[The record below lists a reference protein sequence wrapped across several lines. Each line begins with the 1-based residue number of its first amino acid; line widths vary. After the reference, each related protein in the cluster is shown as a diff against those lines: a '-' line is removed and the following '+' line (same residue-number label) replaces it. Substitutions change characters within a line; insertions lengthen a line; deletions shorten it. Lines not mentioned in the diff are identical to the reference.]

1 MHFKREENDLEE
13 VSSDRI
19 VDISHR
25 KPIKRYYLARHTHQG
40 GFNLDKII
48 ANKDSSDR
56 GHESLLRNDD
66 DFFDSMYPNSSN
78 AHQEVKELLVA
89 VIPCYTK
96 EDELNITLQSLQEQT
111 VVPDWIMIVLNGP
124 EPNNGNTSIAEKQA
138 REFEKKYSNIQ
149 IVKLEEKGKVT
160 ALNFSF
166 KYLFEQIFKYNNN
179 GIRLRIPHVLYMD
192 ADVRCDPNMIQNLH
206 TELEDSPNAAGIMAR
221 YSFEFAE
228 NKKYTAS
235 ERSFLY
241 GQRAEFAMKTTIQ
254 QVRRQTEILGG
265 QGTLFRFSALV
276 DAAKQSFGR
285 LPWNP
290 DSKVEDA
297 ELTKVLQGLG
307 YQTITSSKARAWVG
321 PMLNSHSWNKQRQK
335 WQDGHLEDLSKG
347 VKPYRD
353 RYRLM
358 EQFYLGWNLL
368 LRVIFIAVLLTG
380 LSMEKIVLN
389 KSMLIWLA
397 PIILSSL
404 LGFSVARKIPGAGTW
419 EVIRSLLYIPG
430 EIYYL
435 RTLSVW
441 LNSMIVLFFGFSR
454 DGWGNQDAAES
465 SQRKTNILSWIILLF
480 CMLIVSTSLFALSY
494 LNVAWFNSVYD
505 VLMTILAL
513 MTVLSCVH
521 LYHRGVS
528 IFRARRRVNP

>member
-25 KPIKRYYLARHTHQG
+25 KPIKKYRLAQRSSEV
-40 GFNLDKII
+40 GFDLDRII
-48 ANKDSSDR
+48 ANKDLSDR

-66 DFFDSMYPNSSN
+66 DFFDAMYPTNSVD
-78 AHQEVKELLVA
+78 QEVKELLVA

-111 VVPDWIMIVLNGP
+111 VVPDWIMVVLNGP
-124 EPNNGNTSIAEKQA
+124 EPKNGNMSIAEKQA
-138 REFEKKYSNIQ
+138 REFEKRYSNIQ
-149 IVKLEEKGKVT
+149 IIKLEEKGKVN

-166 KYLFEQIFKYNNN
+166 KYLFEKIYHYNNN
-179 GIRLRIPHVLYMD
+179 GTKLRIPYVLYMD
-192 ADVRCDPNMIQNLH
+192 ADIRCDSYMIENLY
-206 TELEDSPNAAGIMAR
+206 TEIESSPNAAGIMAR

-228 NKKYTAS
+228 NKKYTSS

-241 GQRAEFAMKTTIQ
+241 GQRAEFAMKTIIQ

-285 LPWNP
+285 SPWNP
-290 DSKVEDA
+290 GSKVEDA
-297 ELTKVLQGLG
+297 ELTKVLQGLD
-307 YQTITSSKARAWVG
+307 YQTITSSEARAWVG

-347 VKPYRD
+347 IKLYRD

-358 EQFYLGWNLL
+358 EQFYLGWNLA
-368 LRVIFIAVLLTG
+368 LRTIFVAIMLTG
-380 LSMEKIVLN
+380 LSMDKLVLD
-389 KSMLIWLA
+389 KSLLVWLA
-397 PIILSSL
+397 PIMLSSL
-404 LGFSVARKIPGAGTW
+404 LGFSVARKIPGAGIW
-419 EVIRSLLYIPG
+419 EILRSLLYIPG

-441 LNSMIVLFFGFSR
+441 LNSMVVLFFGISR

-465 SQRKTNILSWIILLF
+465 SQRKTNILSWIILIF

-494 LNVAWFNSVYD
+494 INMAWFNLVYD
-505 VLMTILAL
+505 MLMTILTV
-513 MTVLSCVH
+513 MTVLSCVY
-521 LYHRGVS
+521 LYHRGFS
-528 IFRARRRVNP
+528 IFRARSRVRP